1 MREFD
6 GDIEEPDDVLA
17 EEKELAKGFEP
28 TAVCKLEEILGDVF
42 IVGV

>member
-28 TAVCKLEEILGDVF
+28 NAVCRLEEILGDVF
-42 IVGV
+42 IVEV